1 MGTYLEMRYALIFRD
16 DFELLRAFSKLRD
29 NGMEV
34 SLFPSPDRLFPAC
47 SLLLIIEMKDTERS
61 IEILKMEG
69 IEPIRIVKLKKI
81 SSRYEFEGI

>member
-29 NGMEV
+29 SGMEV
-34 SLFPSPDRLFPAC
+34 SLFPSPGRIFPAC
-47 SLLLIIEMKDTERS
+47 SLLLIIEMEDTEKS
-61 IEILKMEG
+61 VEILKMEG
-69 IEPIRIVKLKKI
+69 IEPVRVVKLKKV